1 MRNLRPT
8 LEYAWKRTERLG
20 NFEDLTRKNQDS
32 TKIVCL
38 ELDDRTEI
46 FPSSLT
52 GSETDQRLDSREEVY
67 GSIVRVSGEFYLI
80 PTGRIDSIFVDK
92 NPFTQEAAKQIV
104 EQHAKLYCNKK
115 LQAEGKALRDDFF
128 YGLFEDMKEKF
139 NQCMIC
145 LTEKYKSDFYRD
157 DLATM
162 VMYSPTYYG
171 LKAPWRHVVVNF
183 YPPNPL
189 KLKPIIHL
197 PPDICIDFSNP
208 EKDGSSMEKAYKL
221 CSGEEM

>member
-92 NPFTQEAAKQIV
+92 NPFTQEAAKTHLTNRHKKYIV
-104 EQHAKLYCNKK
+104 KVKV
-115 LQAEGKALRDDFF
+115 KAR
-128 YGLFEDMKEKF
+128 
-139 NQCMIC
+139 
-145 LTEKYKSDFYRD
+145 R
-157 DLATM
+157 
-162 VMYSPTYYG
+162 PT
-171 LKAPWRHVVVNF
+171 P
-183 YPPNPL
+183 
-189 KLKPIIHL
+189 
-197 PPDICIDFSNP
+197 
-208 EKDGSSMEKAYKL
+208 
-221 CSGEEM
+221 